1 MPAGNARQPTLPAAT
16 GVRFPDPRRG
26 PVVVA
31 VGEDYRP
38 GTLLE
43 AYRNGIFP
51 WPHTFADEQGAEEQV
66 VAWFSPNPRALLF
79 LDPPPRFSR
88 SLRRKLRKNP
98 WTITVDRAFRDVV
111 FACGAERAEG
121 TWITPA
127 LRDGYAA
134 LHDLGWAHS
143 LEVWHGAALVGGIYG
158 VAIGRS
164 FAAES
169 MFHRET
175 DASKVAFATLAE
187 RLRAGGYTIF
197 DAEVQNPHL
206 ESLGVVDVPRAR
218 YLDLLAAAVKEEPE
232 RPISAWA

>member
-1 MPAGNARQPTLPAAT
+1 MRRPTLPPPT

-43 AYRNGIFP
+43 AYRCGIFP
-51 WPHTFADEQGAEEQV
+51 WPHTFADDEGHEDQV
-66 VAWFSPNPRALLF
+66 VAWFSPNPRALLH
-79 LDPPPRFSR
+79 LAPPPRWSR

-111 FACGAERAEG
+111 SACGAERAEG
-121 TWITPA
+121 TWITPH
-127 LRDGYAA
+127 LLEGYGT

-143 LEVWHGAALVGGIYG
+143 LEVWNGAALVGGIYG

-187 RLRAGGYTIF
+187 RLREGGYTIF

-206 ESLGVVDVPRAR
+206 ESLGVVEVPRAR
-218 YLDLLAAAVKEEPE
+218 YLDWLARAVEQEPE
-232 RPISAWA
+232 RSISAWA